1 MEFKIGDKV
10 RFLDQ
15 VGEGEVIGI
24 VDNNTVTVLDG
35 TGMDFDFL
43 KSKLVLS
50 GSRMND
56 HRSYDQKP
64 IQKEE
69 SSVKE
74 YKAFNDDSVNHI
86 DIHAHRLIS
95 NPEGYSQDYIVDM
108 QLNEVKKAVRR
119 SIQKKA
125 KSLVVIHGEGKSVVK
140 KKVRRLLHELEEVK
154 EVQDAS
160 YEKFGQGAT
169 EAFF

>member
-1 MEFKIGDKV
+1 MEFKVGDKV

-24 VDNNTVTVLDG
+24 VDEKTVTVMDD
-35 TGMDFDFL
+35 TGMDFDFP

-50 GSRMND
+50 GSRMAD

-64 IQKEE
+64 IQKVE
-69 SSVKE
+69 SAEKE
-74 YKAFNDDSVNHI
+74 YKVFDDDSINHV
-86 DIHAHRLIS
+86 DVHAHRLVS
-95 NPEGYSQDYIVDM
+95 NPEGYSKDHIVEL
-108 QLNEVKKAVRR
+108 QLTEVKKAIRK

-125 KSLVVIHGEGKSVVK
+125 KSLVIIHGEGKGVVK
-140 KKVRRLLHELEEVK
+140 KKVRRLLNELDEVK